1 MTAERFLLWGDNEH
15 TAIITRMELS
25 TSTIAWS
32 MYYRDKDRDM
42 ELIDGLALNPDN
54 TKLAVHGFDIFP
66 NYEW

>member
-1 MTAERFLLWGDNEH
+1 
-15 TAIITRMELS
+15 MELS
-25 TSTIAWS
+25 TLTIAWS

-54 TKLAVHGFDIFP
+54 TKLAVHGFDILP